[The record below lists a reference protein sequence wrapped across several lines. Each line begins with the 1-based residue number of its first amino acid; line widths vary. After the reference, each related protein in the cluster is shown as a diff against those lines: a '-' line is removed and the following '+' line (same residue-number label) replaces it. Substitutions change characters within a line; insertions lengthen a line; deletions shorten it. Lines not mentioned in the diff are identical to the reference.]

1 MIHTY
6 HPSGYDFY
14 VQTELRAYL
23 GDFDAAMLAAG
34 LERTADAGQLDVAT
48 VVPATNYTSG
58 LVMRL
63 FAPMLYKWPGVGGYP
78 DLYLRVQFSV
88 GNTYDSNTGHVPAAM
103 VTVGTGTTGSAE
115 LTGVVLTAQ
124 GAAPAIQGGYTF
136 MSDGR
141 DGYVASGDSFL
152 SVCINPGGQS
162 SATNHRWGVPF
173 FCIERE
179 DNGDYHCT
187 RLHLPGDL
195 RYAPAPDAA
204 PAITVESCLNGVKSE
219 LSPACAFL
227 GVPAG
232 SGSAINYQPFF
243 RGARSGFALF
253 SPLVAVSASTPL
265 GTSFEVEGNADSAIY
280 MSCGTDV
287 GNRVSICTPNMW
299 VPAIKTQ

>member
-1 MIHTY
+1 MIHIY
-6 HPSGYDFY
+6 HPSGYNFY
-14 VQTELRAYL
+14 EQAQLRAYL

-34 LERTADAGQLDVAT
+34 LERTADTGQLDVAT
-48 VVPATNYTSG
+48 VVPATNTYSG
-58 LVMRL
+58 YYVHL
-63 FAPMLYKWPGVGGYP
+63 FAPMVYKWPGVGGYP
-78 DLYLRVQFSV
+78 DLCLRVRFSV
-88 GNTYDSNTGHVPAAM
+88 GNTYGSNTGHVPTAA
-103 VTVGTGTTGSAE
+103 VTIGTGTTGSAE

-124 GAAPAIQGGYTF
+124 ATVPLFQNENTF
-136 MSDGR
+136 MSDER
-141 DGYVASGDSFL
+141 DGYIAVGDSFL
-152 SVCINPGGQS
+152 SVCINPGVQS
-162 SATNHRWGVPF
+162 NDTNHRWGVPF

-179 DNGDYHCT
+179 ENGDYHCT
-187 RLHLPGDL
+187 LLSLPGDL
-195 RYAPAPDAA
+195 RYAPTPATA

-265 GTSFEVEGNADSAIY
+265 GSSFEVEGQTDSATY

>member
-1 MIHTY
+1 MIHIY
-6 HPSGYDFY
+6 HPNGYNFY
-14 VQTELRAYL
+14 DQAQLRAYL
-23 GDFDAAMLAAG
+23 GDFDAAMIAAG
-34 LERTADAGQLDVAT
+34 LERTADTGQLDVAT
-48 VVPATNYTSG
+48 VVPATNIASG
-58 LVMRL
+58 WFVHL
-63 FAPMLYKWPGVGGYP
+63 FAPMLYKWPGVGNYP
-78 DLYLRVQFSV
+78 DLYLRVRFSV
-88 GNTYDSNTGHVPAAM
+88 GNIFVSNTGHVPAAA

-124 GAAPAIQGGYTF
+124 DAEPAFQNGYRF
-136 MSDGR
+136 MSDER

-152 SVCINPGGQS
+152 SVCINPGRQS
-162 SATNHRWGVPF
+162 SETMHRWGVPF

-179 DNGDYHCT
+179 ENGDYHCT
-187 RLHLPGDL
+187 RLRLPGDL
-195 RYAPAPDAA
+195 RSAPTPDTT

-265 GTSFEVEGNADSAIY
+265 GSSFEVEGQTGSSIY